1 LPFSR
6 IGLVS
11 ISRNEQVTAMSIAL
25 RHLQALTLWRNVNL
39 GLVCDSE
46 ADLSSRQIALL
57 LTVYLDM
64 PPHTVRGLAHR
75 LSVSKPVITRALDTL
90 GKLELVARRQDER
103 DRRSIIVQRTVKG
116 AIAVERLAD
125 RIIGSARELT

>member
-1 LPFSR
+1 
-6 IGLVS
+6 
-11 ISRNEQVTAMSIAL
+11 MSIAL

-39 GLVCDSE
+39 GLVCDKE
-46 ADLSSRQIALL
+46 ADLSPRQIALL

-64 PPHTVRGLAHR
+64 PPHTVRGLACK
-75 LSVSKPVITRALDTL
+75 LAVSKPVITRALDTL

-125 RIIGSARELT
+125 RIIGTARELP